1 MRLVFLGPPGAGKGT
16 HAQVLSKDL
25 GVLHISTGDMLR
37 EAVKAGTPLGIE
49 AKKNMDDGKLVPDKV
64 VIGLVA
70 ERLERPDSK
79 IGFILDGFPR
89 TAEQA
94 KALDVELKMLDM
106 PLDMALDFETTLP
119 MIIRRLSGRR
129 LCPKCNKNYHVRNYP
144 PKKEG
149 ICDLCGSTLVQRPD
163 DREEAI
169 ETRLKLYREVTEPL
183 IQYYKDSGRLVQLDG
198 DIDVAP
204 LNVILMDLFREK
216 GLCPK

>member
-1 MRLVFLGPPGAGKGT
+1 
-16 HAQVLSKDL
+16 
-25 GVLHISTGDMLR
+25 MLR
-37 EAVKAGTPLGIE
+37 EAVKTGGPLGIE

-64 VIGLVA
+64 VIGLVT
-70 ERLERPDSK
+70 ERLERPDAHK
-79 IGFILDGFPR
+79 GFILDGFPR

-94 KALDVELKMLDM
+94 KALDEELKMLNM
-106 PLDMALDFETTLP
+106 PLDMALDFETSLP

-129 LCPKCNKNYHVRNYP
+129 LCPKCSKNYHVRNYP

-149 ICDLCGSTLVQRPD
+149 ICDLCGSELVQRPD

-169 ETRLKLYREVTEPL
+169 ETRMKLYKDVTEPL
-183 IQYYKDSGRLVQLDG
+183 IQYYRASGRLIQLDG

-204 LNVILMDLFREK
+204 LNVILMDLFRKK

>member
-37 EAVKAGTPLGIE
+37 DSVKAGTPLGLE

-70 ERLERPDSK
+70 ERLERPDAHM
-79 IGFILDGFPR
+79 GFILDGFPR
-89 TAEQA
+89 TPEQA
-94 KALDVELKMLDM
+94 KALDEELKMLQM
-106 PLDMALDFETTLP
+106 PLDMALDFETSLP

-129 LCPKCNKNYHVRNYP
+129 LCPKCNKNYHVHNYP

-149 ICDLCGSTLVQRPD
+149 MCDVCGSTLVQRPD
-163 DREEAI
+163 DRVEAI
-169 ETRLKLYREVTEPL
+169 ENRLKIYKEVTEPL
-183 IQYYKDSGRLVQLDG
+183 IQYYKTSGRLVQLDG

-204 LNVILMDLFREK
+204 LNIILMNLFREK
-216 GLCPK
+216 GLCRK